1 MLDSVGAVRST
12 FRSGRIAFSLRR
24 FMPYYETYGSPF
36 RSVVTRWVRWLLIAN
51 TAVFGGLLV
60 LELFRVTPGTA
71 WNWLA
76 LRPDQVLL
84 RPWTVLTY
92 AFVHAGPFHWLFNMF
107 ALYLFGPRL
116 EERWGSRE
124 FLKFY
129 LIAAAGGALFS
140 LVEPSGYVMG
150 ASAAVNGLLMAWAFY
165 WPEDEIL
172 LLGIFPIRMKW
183 LVLAMGFFSMFS
195 AMGAGGDGV
204 AHLAHLGGFLVALA
218 YLKSPWA
225 PRGWGELPPRR
236 RPAKARKPTR
246 TLVPW
251 AGKKEEAAARPAQP
265 QPSGAG
271 RRSARQERDLL
282 DDVDRIL
289 DKISAEG
296 LESLTE
302 DERRRLD
309 EVSRRYRTN

>member
-1 MLDSVGAVRST
+1 
-12 FRSGRIAFSLRR
+12 
-24 FMPYYETYGSPF
+24 MPYYETYGSPF

-51 TAVFGGLLV
+51 TAVFGGLLL
-60 LELFRVTPGTA
+60 LELFRLTPTLA

-76 LRPDQVLL
+76 LRPSSVLV

-92 AFVHAGPFHWLFNMF
+92 AFVHAGAFHWLFNMF

-116 EERWGSRE
+116 EERWGQRE
-124 FLKFY
+124 FIKFY

-140 LVEPSGYVMG
+140 LIEPSGYVMG
-150 ASAAVNGLLMAWAFY
+150 ASAAINGLLMAWAFY
-165 WPEDEIL
+165 WPDDEIL

-195 AMGAGGDGV
+195 AMGASGDGV
-204 AHLAHLGGFLVALA
+204 AHLAHLGGFLTALA

-225 PRGWGELPPRR
+225 PRGWGEIPSRPRS
-236 RPAKARKPTR
+236 AKGRKPAR

-251 AGKKEEAAARPAQP
+251 AGEKEEAAVRPAQ
-265 QPSGAG
+265 QQGSAAA
-271 RRSARQERDLL
+271 RRNERELL

-296 LESLTE
+296 LSSLTD